1 MFGHYCLQISA
12 LLIAIILH
20 EMSHAAAA
28 LILGDDTA
36 LKAGRFKIYSHFD
49 LFGSFLLP
57 LFCYFSHVPF
67 CLAYAKP
74 VPINTMK
81 FKDPLVDTALTA
93 FAGPFCNLILGT
105 LAASLLAH
113 SNLYNSN
120 FATLKEFALIF
131 SIINFALFFF
141 NLIPIPPF
149 DGSRIIAYIL
159 PKKLLILYYRFEYF
173 GIFIFFG
180 LEMFL
185 SFLSKLIGYD
195 LSILHNFVYT
205 PAENLMRLFIPDLY

>member
-1 MFGHYCLQISA
+1 MFRHYCLQISA
-12 LLIAIILH
+12 LLIATILH

-28 LILGDDTA
+28 LALGDDTA
-36 LKAGRFKIYSHFD
+36 KKAGRFKVYSHLD

-67 CLAYAKP
+67 LLAYAKP
-74 VPINTMK
+74 VPINIMK
-81 FKDPLVDTALTA
+81 FKDPLLDTALTA

-105 LAASLLAH
+105 LAVSLLAH
-113 SNLYNSN
+113 SNLYDLS
-120 FATLKEFALIF
+120 FATLKEFALVF
-131 SIINFALFFF
+131 SLINFALFFF

-149 DGSRIIAYIL
+149 DGSRIIAYVL
-159 PKKLLILYYRFEYF
+159 PQKFLIPYYKFESF
-173 GIFIFFG
+173 GLFIFFG

-185 SFLSKLIGYD
+185 SFLSKFTGHD

-205 PAENLMRLFIPDLY
+205 PTQNLMRFFIPGLY